1 MLQSYAFFAKCNH
14 YLLNVVF
21 FLYFCSMK
29 RTLFTGHMKMA
40 DMIATN
46 YDLILMLPRFGIP
59 LGFGDKSVKEVC
71 RERNVDEN
79 FFLTVCNIYS
89 FDDYRPDDEE
99 VARIE
104 SGLVVEH
111 LQASHRYYIEERL
124 PHLQHHLD
132 HIADSAGEQSA
143 VILKKYFSDYCREVR
158 DHVRREEK
166 NLGQMLEEMR
176 NGTTRKSVMSDHYQK
191 SHDNIKDKLSDL
203 TQIIYKY
210 IPGERL
216 NEEMMELV
224 FDILQLSR
232 DLEKHAMIEELLLQ
246 PTEDCQLSDREQ
258 DVLELVALGLSSKE
272 IAGRLNIAVNT
283 VNTHRKSITKKTG
296 IKSVAG
302 LAVYAMLKKN

>member
-1 MLQSYAFFAKCNH
+1 
-14 YLLNVVF
+14 
-21 FLYFCSMK
+21 
-29 RTLFTGHMKMA
+29 MKMA
-40 DMIATN
+40 DMIASN

-59 LGFGDKSVKEVC
+59 LGFGEKSVKDVC
-71 RERNVDEN
+71 RERGVDEN

-99 VARIE
+99 VANIDHR
-104 SGLVVEH
+104 LVVEH
-111 LQASHRYYIEERL
+111 LQATHRYYIEDRL
-124 PHLQHHLD
+124 PHMQRHLD
-132 HIADSAGEQSA
+132 HVAESAGDQSA
-143 VILKKYFSDYCREVR
+143 AVLKKYFADYCREVR
-158 DHVRREEK
+158 DHVRREER
-166 NLGQMLEEMR
+166 NLANMVSNLADGEPLSKAVSE
-176 NGTTRKSVMSDHYQK
+176 NYVK

-224 FDILQLSR
+224 FDIMQLSR
-232 DLEKHAMIEELLLQ
+232 DLEKHAMIEELLLM
-246 PTEDCQLSDREQ
+246 PPEDYDLSDREQ
-258 DVLELVALGLSSKE
+258 EVLVLVAQGLSSKE
-272 IAGRLNIAVNT
+272 IAARLNIAVNT

>member
-1 MLQSYAFFAKCNH
+1 MTVS
-14 YLLNVVF
+14 
-21 FLYFCSMK
+21 K
-29 RTLFTGHMKMA
+29 RTIFTSRMKMA
-40 DMIATN
+40 DMIASN

-59 LGFGDKSVKEVC
+59 LGFGEKSVKEVC
-71 RERNVDEN
+71 RERGVDEN

-99 VARIE
+99 VAAIDHR
-104 SGLVVEH
+104 LVVEH

-124 PHLQHHLD
+124 PHMQHHLD
-132 HIADSAGEQSA
+132 HVAESAGDQSSA
-143 VILKKYFSDYCREVR
+143 VLKKYFADYCREVR
-158 DHVRREEK
+158 DHVRREER
-166 NLGQMLEEMR
+166 NLISMLDNLSDGEPLSKAV
-176 NGTTRKSVMSDHYQK
+176 TDHYVK

-224 FDILQLSR
+224 FDIMQLSR
-232 DLEKHAMIEELLLQ
+232 DLEKHAMIEELLLM
-246 PTEDCQLSDREQ
+246 PPEDYDLSDREQ
-258 DVLELVALGLSSKE
+258 EVLVLVAQGLSSKE
-272 IAGRLNIAVNT
+272 IAAKLNIAVNT

-302 LAVYAMLKKN
+302 LAVYAMLKNN

>member
-1 MLQSYAFFAKCNH
+1 
-14 YLLNVVF
+14 
-21 FLYFCSMK
+21 MK
-29 RTLFTGHMKMA
+29 RSIFTGRMKMA
-40 DMIATN
+40 DMIASN

-71 RERNVDEN
+71 RESGVDEN

-89 FDDYRPDDEE
+89 FDDFQPDDEE
-99 VARIE
+99 LAAIDRRMVA
-104 SGLVVEH
+104 GH
-111 LQASHRYYIEERL
+111 LQASHRYYIDERL

-132 HIADSAGEQSA
+132 HIVEHVGDQSA
-143 VILKKYFSDYCREVR
+143 TILKKYFADYCREVR
-158 DHVRREEK
+158 DHVRREER
-166 NLGQMLEEMR
+166 NLMQMIESMDDKESSGR
-176 NGTTRKSVMSDHYQK
+176 AVSEQYQK

-232 DLEKHAMIEELLLQ
+232 DLEKHAAIEEMLLL
-246 PTEDCQLSDREQ
+246 PSEDYALSDREQ
-258 DVLELVALGLSSKE
+258 EVLELVAQGLSSKE
-272 IAGRLNIAVNT
+272 IAQRLSIAVNT
-283 VNTHRKSITKKTG
+283 VNTHRKSITRKTG

-302 LAVYAMLKKN
+302 LAVYAMLKKS

>member
-1 MLQSYAFFAKCNH
+1 
-14 YLLNVVF
+14 
-21 FLYFCSMK
+21 
-29 RTLFTGHMKMA
+29 MKMA
-40 DMIATN
+40 DMIASN

-59 LGFGDKSVKEVC
+59 LGFGEKSVKEVC
-71 RERNVDEN
+71 RERGVDEN

-99 VARIE
+99 VAAIDHR
-104 SGLVVEH
+104 LVVEH

-124 PHLQHHLD
+124 PHMQHHLD
-132 HIADSAGEQSA
+132 HVAESAGDQSSA
-143 VILKKYFSDYCREVR
+143 VLKKYFADYCREVR
-158 DHVRREEK
+158 DHVRREER
-166 NLGQMLEEMR
+166 NLISMLDNLSDGEPLSKAV
-176 NGTTRKSVMSDHYQK
+176 TDHYVK

-224 FDILQLSR
+224 FDIMQLSR
-232 DLEKHAMIEELLLQ
+232 DLEKHAMIEELLLM
-246 PTEDCQLSDREQ
+246 PPEDYDLSDREQ
-258 DVLELVALGLSSKE
+258 EVLVLVAQGLSSKE
-272 IAGRLNIAVNT
+272 IAAKLNIAVNT

-302 LAVYAMLKKN
+302 LAVYAMLKKQ

>member
-1 MLQSYAFFAKCNH
+1 MTVS
-14 YLLNVVF
+14 
-21 FLYFCSMK
+21 K
-29 RTLFTGHMKMA
+29 RTIFTSRMKMA
-40 DMIATN
+40 DMIASN

-59 LGFGDKSVKEVC
+59 LGFGEKSVKEVC
-71 RERNVDEN
+71 RERGVDEN

-99 VARIE
+99 VAAIDHR
-104 SGLVVEH
+104 LVVEH

-124 PHLQHHLD
+124 PHMQHHLD
-132 HIADSAGEQSA
+132 HVAESAGDQSSA
-143 VILKKYFSDYCREVR
+143 VLKKYFADYCREVR
-158 DHVRREEK
+158 DHVRREER
-166 NLGQMLEEMR
+166 NLISMLDTLSDGEPLSKAV
-176 NGTTRKSVMSDHYQK
+176 TDHYVK

-224 FDILQLSR
+224 FDIMQLSR
-232 DLEKHAMIEELLLQ
+232 DLEKHAMIEELLLM
-246 PTEDCQLSDREQ
+246 PPEDYDLSDREQ
-258 DVLELVALGLSSKE
+258 EVLVLVAQGLSSKE
-272 IAGRLNIAVNT
+272 IAAKLNIAVNT

-302 LAVYAMLKKN
+302 LAVYAMLKNN

>member
-1 MLQSYAFFAKCNH
+1 
-14 YLLNVVF
+14 
-21 FLYFCSMK
+21 
-29 RTLFTGHMKMA
+29 MKMA
-40 DMIATN
+40 DMIASN

-59 LGFGDKSVKEVC
+59 LGFGEKSVKEVC
-71 RERNVDEN
+71 REHGVDEN

-99 VARIE
+99 VAAIDHR
-104 SGLVVEH
+104 LVVEH

-124 PHLQHHLD
+124 PHMQHHLD
-132 HIADSAGEQSA
+132 HVAESAGDQSSA
-143 VILKKYFSDYCREVR
+143 VLKKYFADYCREVR
-158 DHVRREEK
+158 EHVRREER
-166 NLGQMLEEMR
+166 NLISMLDNLSDGEPLSKAV
-176 NGTTRKSVMSDHYQK
+176 TDHYVK

-224 FDILQLSR
+224 FDIMQLSR
-232 DLEKHAMIEELLLQ
+232 DLEKHAMIEELLLM
-246 PTEDCQLSDREQ
+246 PPEDYDLSDREQ
-258 DVLELVALGLSSKE
+258 EVLVLVAKGLSSKE
-272 IAGRLNIAVNT
+272 IAAKLNIAVNT

>member
-1 MLQSYAFFAKCNH
+1 
-14 YLLNVVF
+14 
-21 FLYFCSMK
+21 
-29 RTLFTGHMKMA
+29 MKMA
-40 DMIATN
+40 DMIASN

-59 LGFGDKSVKEVC
+59 LGFGEKSVKDVC
-71 RERNVDEN
+71 RERGVDEN

-99 VARIE
+99 VAAIDHR
-104 SGLVVEH
+104 LVVEH

-124 PHLQHHLD
+124 PHMQHHLD
-132 HIADSAGEQSA
+132 HVAESAGDQSSA
-143 VILKKYFSDYCREVR
+143 VLKKYFADYCREVR
-158 DHVRREEK
+158 DHVRREER
-166 NLGQMLEEMR
+166 NLISMLDNLSDGEPLSKAV
-176 NGTTRKSVMSDHYQK
+176 TDHYVK

-224 FDILQLSR
+224 FDIMQLSR
-232 DLEKHAMIEELLLQ
+232 DLEKHAMIEELLLM
-246 PTEDCQLSDREQ
+246 PPEDYDLSDREQ
-258 DVLELVALGLSSKE
+258 EVLVLVAQGLSSKE
-272 IAGRLNIAVNT
+272 IAAKLNIAVNT

-302 LAVYAMLKKN
+302 LAVYAMLKNN

>member
-1 MLQSYAFFAKCNH
+1 
-14 YLLNVVF
+14 
-21 FLYFCSMK
+21 
-29 RTLFTGHMKMA
+29 MKMA
-40 DMIATN
+40 DMIASN

-59 LGFGDKSVKEVC
+59 LGFGEKSVKEVC
-71 RERNVDEN
+71 RERGVDEN

-99 VARIE
+99 VAAIDHR
-104 SGLVVEH
+104 LVVEH

-124 PHLQHHLD
+124 PHMQHHLD
-132 HIADSAGEQSA
+132 HVAESAGDQSSA
-143 VILKKYFSDYCREVR
+143 LLKKYFADYCREVR
-158 DHVRREEK
+158 DHVRREER
-166 NLGQMLEEMR
+166 NLISMLDNLSDGEPLSKAV
-176 NGTTRKSVMSDHYQK
+176 TDHYVK

-224 FDILQLSR
+224 FDIMQLSR
-232 DLEKHAMIEELLLQ
+232 DLEKHAMIEELLLM
-246 PTEDCQLSDREQ
+246 PPEDYDLSDREQ
-258 DVLELVALGLSSKE
+258 EVLVLVAQGLSSKE
-272 IAGRLNIAVNT
+272 IAAKLNIAVNT

-302 LAVYAMLKKN
+302 LAVYAMLKNN

>member
-1 MLQSYAFFAKCNH
+1 MTVS
-14 YLLNVVF
+14 
-21 FLYFCSMK
+21 K
-29 RTLFTGHMKMA
+29 RTIFTSRMKMA
-40 DMIATN
+40 DMIASN

-59 LGFGDKSVKEVC
+59 LGFGEKSVKEVC
-71 RERNVDEN
+71 RERGVDEN

-99 VARIE
+99 VAAIDHR
-104 SGLVVEH
+104 LVVEH

-124 PHLQHHLD
+124 PHMQHHLD
-132 HIADSAGEQSA
+132 HVAESAGDQSSA
-143 VILKKYFSDYCREVR
+143 VLKKYFADYCREVR
-158 DHVRREEK
+158 DHVRREER
-166 NLGQMLEEMR
+166 NLISMLDNLSDGEPLSKAV
-176 NGTTRKSVMSDHYQK
+176 TDHYVK

-224 FDILQLSR
+224 FDIMQLSR
-232 DLEKHAMIEELLLQ
+232 DLEKHAMIEELLLM
-246 PTEDCQLSDREQ
+246 PPEDYDLSDREQ
-258 DVLELVALGLSSKE
+258 EVLVLVAQGLSSKE
-272 IAGRLNIAVNT
+272 IAAKLNIAVNT
-283 VNTHRKSITKKTG
+283 VNTHRKSITRKTG

>member
-1 MLQSYAFFAKCNH
+1 MGVDTFLLFIFYVLFFS
-14 YLLNVVF
+14 
-21 FLYFCSMK
+21 YFCSMK
-29 RTLFTGHMKMA
+29 RTIFTGRMKMA

-59 LGFGDKSVKEVC
+59 LGFGDKTVKEVC
-71 RERNVDEN
+71 RECGVDEN
-79 FFLTVCNIYS
+79 FFLTVCNIYT

-104 SGLVVEH
+104 NRVVVEH
-111 LQASHRYYIEERL
+111 LQASHRYYIDERL

-132 HIADSAGEQSA
+132 HIADSAGEHQA
-143 VILKKYFSDYCREVR
+143 VILKKYFADYCREVR
-158 DHVRREEK
+158 DHVRHEEK
-166 NLGQMLEEMR
+166 NLSQMLEALR
-176 NGTTRKSVMSDHYQK
+176 SGQGMSDHYLK
-191 SHDNIKDKLSDL
+191 SHDNIKDKLNDL

-232 DLEKHAMIEELLLQ
+232 DLEKHAMIEELLLL
-246 PTEDCQLSDREQ
+246 PPEDYALSDREQ
-258 DVLELVALGLSSKE
+258 EVLALVAQGLSSKE
-272 IAGRLNIAVNT
+272 ISEKLNIAVNT
-283 VNTHRKSITKKTG
+283 VNTHRKSITRKTG

-302 LAVYAMLKKN
+302 LAVFWKLKG